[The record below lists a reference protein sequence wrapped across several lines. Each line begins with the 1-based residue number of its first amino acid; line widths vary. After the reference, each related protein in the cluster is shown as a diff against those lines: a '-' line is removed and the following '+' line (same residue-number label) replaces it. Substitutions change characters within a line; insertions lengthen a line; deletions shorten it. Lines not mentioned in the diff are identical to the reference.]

1 MTAVCFDMYGT
12 LCDTS
17 SVTETLGREL
27 DASAALV
34 AEVDATWRR
43 RQLEYSFQLSLM
55 GEYRTFWEVTADALD
70 YALTRYDL
78 DPDENTRTKA
88 LSAYEDLTP
97 YPGAADALLRLR
109 EAGHI
114 VAVLSNG
121 NPEMLETLAENAGL
135 ASHLDEVISADAVE
149 TFKPAPAVYENAA
162 EELGKPLE
170 ECWLVTSNA
179 WDAAGAGS
187 AGMRTSW
194 VNRNRDPH
202 ERIGQA
208 VTATAR
214 DLPGIVPEIA

>member
-1 MTAVCFDMYGT
+1 MAAICFDMYGT

-17 SVTETLGREL
+17 SVTGTLGREL

-55 GEYRTFWEVTADALD
+55 DEYRTFWEVTADALD
-70 YALTRYDL
+70 YALARYGL
-78 DPDENTRTKA
+78 DPDQETRERA

-97 YPGAADALLRLR
+97 YPGATDALSALR
-109 EAGHI
+109 EAGHT

-135 ASHLDEVISADAVE
+135 ASHLDEIISADAVE

-162 EELGKPLE
+162 NELGEPLE

-187 AGMRTSW
+187 AGMRTGW

-202 ERIGQA
+202 ERIGPA
-208 VTATAR
+208 ATATAR
-214 DLPGIVPEIA
+214 DLPGIVPEIR